1 MALIDDT
8 KKLLEALGYELKIDD
23 DVLLDF
29 CIKFAQNRIKA
40 ECNITNIPEELNE
53 TASRIAAGEF
63 LSTRK
68 SMGMLDGLNV
78 DLSGAV
84 SQLKLGDTSVSF
96 GSSSSPEQRLDITI
110 SSLRDSNY
118 PELLR
123 YRRMAW

>member
-1 MALIDDT
+1 MTLIDDT
-8 KKLLEALGYELKIDD
+8 KRLLEALGYELKVDD

-29 CIKFAQNRIKA
+29 CVSFAQNRIKA
-40 ECNITNIPEELNE
+40 ECNISTIPEELNE

-68 SMGMLDGLNV
+68 SMGMLDGLNI
-78 DLSGAV
+78 DLNSAV

-96 GSSSSPEQRLDITI
+96 GNTPSAEQRLDIMI
-110 SSLRDSNY
+110 SALRDNNY
-118 PELLR
+118 PELLA

>member
-1 MALIDDT
+1 MTLIDDT
-8 KKLLEALGYELKIDD
+8 KRLLEALGYELKVDD

-29 CIKFAQNRIKA
+29 CVSFAQNRIKA
-40 ECNITNIPEELNE
+40 ECNIATIPEELNE

-68 SMGMLDGLNV
+68 SMGMLDGLNI
-78 DLSGAV
+78 DLNSAV

-96 GSSSSPEQRLDITI
+96 GNTPSAEQRLDIMI
-110 SSLRDSNY
+110 SALRDNNY
-118 PELLR
+118 PELLA